1 MEWIHSAL
9 DADRMLK
16 SIYYIRERNIM
27 KKLLKFVGYIVVS
40 GMAVISLY
48 LANLFLMKPYSIDHY
63 LAKELTMGLLES
75 PEYMTYIGIF
85 DPYNAILK
93 HNQKL
98 SINTL
103 ADGEEDYQDSL
114 KHLSMLKKYD
124 SETLTEVQKV
134 TQKIAIFDTEN
145 SIDRFENF
153 RFHSYPFNQIS
164 GNHLNLVEFMTDTHP
179 VRNYREA
186 SDYIKRVRLIDESM
200 KSDLLWLEEQKKL
213 GIFAPQFV
221 FDHVIRQ
228 LNELLSYTDDENPL
242 MQVFIRKVSELEI
255 SPEKKEALFDELS
268 AVIKSDV
275 KPGYEL
281 ILQFMESNYT
291 NANPHH
297 GAWSQPNGDA
307 YYTSRL
313 RSYTTTDYTAEE
325 IHQIGLS
332 EVERI
337 SNRMKEIFMM
347 LGYEVNKPIGEMM
360 NDLNENPEFLYADT
374 PDRKEI
380 VIADYNQ
387 MVKEAEEDVRPY
399 FERFPISP
407 VEVRAV
413 PEYSEKTAAGG
424 YYQAPSLDGSRPGV
438 FYANLYDI
446 KQTPTFGMRTLTFHE
461 AVPGHHFQIALNQE
475 NEKLTLYRKM
485 GYRTSAF
492 TEGWAL
498 YSEQLAV
505 EAGMTKNLYDELGV
519 LQSEMF
525 RANRL
530 VVDTGMHFKRWTR
543 EEAMEYMKKTTGMS
557 DTEVRVEI
565 ERYIV
570 WPGQA
575 TSYKMGML
583 KILELREKAKKA
595 LGEKFDIRKFHTV
608 VLDQGIVPLFVLED
622 IIDDWIMSY

>member
-1 MEWIHSAL
+1 
-9 DADRMLK
+9 
-16 SIYYIRERNIM
+16 M
-27 KKLLKFVGYIVVS
+27 KKILKYFGYLLLSGSLVV
-40 GMAVISLY
+40 SLY

-63 LAKELTMGLLES
+63 LTKELVISLLES
-75 PEYMTYIGIF
+75 PEYMTYLGIL
-85 DPYNAILK
+85 DPFNVILK

-98 SINTL
+98 TIDSL
-103 ADGEEDYQDSL
+103 EDGDEDYQDNL
-114 KHLSMLKKYD
+114 KHLAMLQKYNPSD
-124 SETLTEVQKV
+124 LSEVQKV
-134 TQKIAIFDTEN
+134 TQKIAIYDTEN
-145 SIDRFENF
+145 GIDRFKNF

-164 GNHLNLVEFMTDTHP
+164 GNHLGLVEFMTDTHP
-179 VRNYREA
+179 IRNYREA
-186 SDYIKRVRLIDESM
+186 TDYIERVKLFDDSLN
-200 KSDLLWLEEQKKL
+200 SDLIWLGEQKKL

-228 LNELLSYTDDENPL
+228 LKELITYTDNENPL
-242 MQVFIRKVSELEI
+242 MQIFIKKVNELDI
-255 SPEKKEALFDELS
+255 STQKKENLFSELS

-275 KPGYEL
+275 IPGYES
-281 ILQFMESNYT
+281 ILQYMETNYD
-291 NANPHH
+291 NANKYH
-297 GAWSQPNGDA
+297 GVWSLPNGDA
-307 YYTSRL
+307 FYASRL
-313 RSYTTTDYTAEE
+313 KSYTTTDYTAEE

-337 SNRMKEIFMM
+337 GGRMKEIFTM
-347 LGYEVNKPIGEMM
+347 LGYEVNKPVGEMM
-360 NDLNENPEFLYADT
+360 NDLNENPDFLYADT

-387 MVKEAEEDVRPY
+387 MLKEAEEDVRPY
-399 FERFPISP
+399 FERFPVSP
-407 VEVRAV
+407 VEIRAV

-424 YYQAPSLDGSRPGV
+424 YYQSPSLDGSRPGV

-475 NEKLTLYRKM
+475 NEDLTLYRKL

-505 EAGMTKNLYDELGV
+505 EVGMTKNLYDELGV

-530 VVDTGMHFKRWTR
+530 VVDTGMHYKKWTR

-570 WPGQA
+570 WPAQA

-583 KILELREKAKKA
+583 KILELRQKAKDA
-595 LGEKFDIRKFHTV
+595 LGDKFDIRKFHTI
-608 VLDQGIVPLFVLED
+608 VLDQGIVPLFILED
-622 IIDDWIMSY
+622 IIDEWIESDGL

>member
-1 MEWIHSAL
+1 M
-9 DADRMLK
+9 
-16 SIYYIRERNIM
+16 N
-27 KKLLKFVGYIVVS
+27 KLLKYLGYGILSCV
-40 GMAVISLY
+40 AVASLY
-48 LANLFLMKPYSIDHY
+48 LVNLFLMKPYSMDHY
-63 LAKELTMGLLES
+63 LAKELTLSLLDA
-75 PEYMTYIGIF
+75 PEFMTYIGVF
-85 DPYNAILK
+85 DPFNSVLK

-98 SINTL
+98 SIDTL
-103 ADGEEDYQDSL
+103 ENAENDFQKTL
-114 KHLSMLKKYD
+114 QHLEMIKKYN
-124 SETLTEVQKV
+124 SENLTEVQKV

-145 SIDRFENF
+145 SIDRFQNF

-179 VRNYREA
+179 IRNYREA
-186 SDYIKRVRLIDESM
+186 TDYIKRVKLFDESLN
-200 KSDLLWLEEQKKL
+200 SDLQWLGEQRKL
-213 GIFAPQFV
+213 GIFAPKFV
-221 FDHVIRQ
+221 FDHVIKQ
-228 LNELLSYTDDENPL
+228 LMALLAYEDSENPL
-242 MQVFIRKVSELEI
+242 MQVFVRKVNELDI
-255 SPEKKEALFDELS
+255 DSAKKEALFKELS
-268 AVIKSDV
+268 SIIETDV
-275 KPGYEL
+275 KPGYKSILEYMEL
-281 ILQFMESNYT
+281 NYD
-291 NANPHH
+291 NANKND
-297 GAWSQPNGDA
+297 GVWSLPNGDA
-307 YYTSRL
+307 FYASRL
-313 RSYTTTDYTAEE
+313 RSYTTTDYSAEE
-325 IHQIGLS
+325 IHEIGLS
-332 EVERI
+332 EVARI
-337 SNRMKEIFMM
+337 GERMKEIFIS

-387 MVKEAEEDVRPY
+387 MVKEAEIDVKPY
-399 FERFPISP
+399 FERFPVSP
-407 VEVRAV
+407 VEVRAI
-413 PEYSEKTAAGG
+413 PEYSEQTAAGG

-475 NEKLTLYRKM
+475 NEDLTMYRKM

-505 EAGMTKNLYDELGV
+505 EVGMTKNLYDELGV

-530 VVDTGMHFKRWTR
+530 VVDTGLHYKKWSR
-543 EEAMEYMKKTTGMS
+543 EKAMDYMKKTTGMS

-583 KILELREKAKKA
+583 KILELRQKAKDV
-595 LGEKFDIRKFHTV
+595 LGESFDIRKFHTV
-608 VLDQGIVPLFVLED
+608 VLDQGIVPLFILED
-622 IIDDWIMSY
+622 IIDDWVAKS

>member
-1 MEWIHSAL
+1 
-9 DADRMLK
+9 
-16 SIYYIRERNIM
+16 M
-27 KKLLKFVGYIVVS
+27 KKLFKYIGYAILS
-40 GMAVISLY
+40 GLALISLY
-48 LANLFLMKPYSIDHY
+48 LANLFFMKPYSLDHY
-63 LAKELTMGLLES
+63 LTKELVVGLLDS
-75 PEYMTYIGIF
+75 PEFMTYIGVF

-98 SINTL
+98 SIDTL
-103 ADGEEDYQDSL
+103 EEGEEDYKDNL
-114 KHLSMLKKYD
+114 KHLAMLKKYNPESLSD
-124 SETLTEVQKV
+124 VQKV
-134 TQKIAIFDTEN
+134 TQKIAIFSTEN
-145 SIDRFENF
+145 SINRFENF
-153 RFHSYPFNQIS
+153 RYHSYPFNQIS
-164 GNHLNLVEFMTDTHP
+164 GNHLGLVEFMTDTHP
-179 VRNYREA
+179 VRNFREA
-186 SDYIKRVRLIDESM
+186 TDYIKRVKLFDESLNA
-200 KSDLLWLEEQKKL
+200 DLVWLEEQKKL
-213 GIFAPQFV
+213 GIFAPVYV

-228 LNELLSYTDDENPL
+228 LNELIGYEDDSNPL
-242 MQVFIRKVSELEI
+242 MQVFNRKVGELDI
-255 SPEKKEALFDELS
+255 DQQSKEDLASDLS
-268 AVIKSDV
+268 AVIQSDV
-275 KPGYEL
+275 KPGYKL
-281 ILQFMESNYT
+281 ILEFMENNYV
-291 NANPHH
+291 NANQHH
-297 GAWSQPNGDA
+297 GVWSLPNGDA
-307 YYTSRL
+307 FYASRL
-313 RSYTTTDYTAEE
+313 RSFTTTDYTAEE

-337 SNRMKEIFMM
+337 GARMKEIFIS
-347 LGYEVNKPIGEMM
+347 LGYQVNKPVGEMM
-360 NDLNENPEFLYADT
+360 NDLNENPDFLYADT

-399 FERFPISP
+399 FERFPVSP

-475 NEKLTLYRKM
+475 NKDLTLYRKM

-530 VVDTGMHFKRWTR
+530 VVDTGMHYKRWTR
-543 EEAMEYMKKTTGMS
+543 EEAMDYMKKTTGMS

-583 KILELREKAKKA
+583 KILELRKKAQDA
-595 LGEKFDIRKFHTV
+595 LGEKFDIRKFHTI
-608 VLDQGIVPLFVLED
+608 VLDQGIVPLFILED
-622 IIDDWIMSY
+622 IIDEWIETA

>member
-40 GMAVISLY
+40 GLAVISLY
-48 LANLFLMKPYSIDHY
+48 LVNLFLMKPYSIDHY

-124 SETLTEVQKV
+124 PETLTEVQKV

-186 SDYIKRVRLIDESM
+186 KDYIKRVKLIDESM

-213 GIFAPQFV
+213 GIFAPKFV

-275 KPGYEL
+275 KPGFEL

-307 YYTSRL
+307 YYASRL

-575 TSYKMGML
+575 TSYKIGML

-622 IIDDWIMSY
+622 IIDEWIMSY

>member
-1 MEWIHSAL
+1 M
-9 DADRMLK
+9 
-16 SIYYIRERNIM
+16 N
-27 KKLLKFVGYIVVS
+27 KLLKYLGFGILSCVAI
-40 GMAVISLY
+40 ASLY
-48 LANLFLMKPYSIDHY
+48 LVNLFLMKPYSIDHY
-63 LAKELTMGLLES
+63 LAKELTLSLLDA
-75 PEYMTYIGIF
+75 PEFMTYIGVF
-85 DPYNAILK
+85 DPFNSVLK

-98 SINTL
+98 SIDTL
-103 ADGEEDYQDSL
+103 EDAENDFQKTL
-114 KHLSMLKKYD
+114 QHLEMIKKYN
-124 SETLTEVQKV
+124 SENLTEVQKV

-145 SIDRFENF
+145 SIDRFQNF

-179 VRNYREA
+179 IRNYREA
-186 SDYIKRVRLIDESM
+186 TDYIKRVKLFDESLN
-200 KSDLLWLEEQKKL
+200 SDLQWLGEQRKL
-213 GIFAPQFV
+213 GIFAPKFV
-221 FDHVIRQ
+221 FDHVIKQ
-228 LNELLSYTDDENPL
+228 LMALLAYEDSENPL
-242 MQVFIRKVSELEI
+242 MQVFVRKVNELDI
-255 SPEKKEALFDELS
+255 DSAKKEALFKELS
-268 AVIKSDV
+268 SIIETDV
-275 KPGYEL
+275 KPGYKSILEYMEL
-281 ILQFMESNYT
+281 NYD
-291 NANPHH
+291 NANKND
-297 GAWSQPNGDA
+297 GVWSLPNGDA
-307 YYTSRL
+307 FYASRL
-313 RSYTTTDYTAEE
+313 RSYTTTDYSAEE
-325 IHQIGLS
+325 IHEIGLS
-332 EVERI
+332 EVARI
-337 SNRMKEIFMM
+337 GERMKEIFIS

-387 MVKEAEEDVRPY
+387 MVKEAEIDVKPY
-399 FERFPISP
+399 FERFPMSP
-407 VEVRAV
+407 VEVRAI
-413 PEYSEKTAAGG
+413 PEYSEQTAAGG

-475 NEKLTLYRKM
+475 NEDLTMYRKM

-505 EAGMTKNLYDELGV
+505 EVGMTKNLYDELGV

-530 VVDTGMHFKRWTR
+530 VVDTGLHYKKWSR
-543 EEAMEYMKKTTGMS
+543 EKAMDYMKKTTGMS

-583 KILELREKAKKA
+583 KILELRQKAQDA
-595 LGEKFDIRKFHTV
+595 LDESFDIRKFHTV
-608 VLDQGIVPLFVLED
+608 VLDQGIVPLFILED
-622 IIDDWIMSY
+622 IIDEWIAKS

>member
-1 MEWIHSAL
+1 MS
-9 DADRMLK
+9 
-16 SIYYIRERNIM
+16 S
-27 KKLLKFVGYIVVS
+27 FVV
-40 GMAVISLY
+40 MSLY
-48 LANLFLMKPYSIDHY
+48 LVNLFLMKPYSIDHY
-63 LAKELTMGLLES
+63 LAKELTVSLLDS

-85 DPYNAILK
+85 DPFNAILK

-98 SINTL
+98 SIDTL
-103 ADGEEDYQDSL
+103 ADDESDYQDTL
-114 KHLSMLKKYD
+114 KHLEVLKKYNPD
-124 SETLTEVQKV
+124 NLTDAQKV
-134 TQKIAIFDTEN
+134 TQKIAIFDTKN
-145 SIDRFENF
+145 TIDNFENF

-164 GNHLNLVEFMTDTHP
+164 GNHLNGVEFMTDTHP
-179 VRNYREA
+179 IRNFREA
-186 SDYIKRVRLIDESM
+186 TDYIKRVSLFDDAM
-200 KSDLLWLEEQKKL
+200 KSDLIWLEEQKKL
-213 GIFAPQFV
+213 GIFAPKFV

-228 LNELLSYTDDENPL
+228 LKELIAYTDDNNPL
-242 MQVFIRKVSELEI
+242 MQVFIKKVNALDI
-255 SPEKKEALFDELS
+255 STEKKEALFRELS
-268 AVIKSDV
+268 LIIQSEV
-275 KPGYEL
+275 KTGYEL
-281 ILQFMESNYT
+281 ILQYMETNYDQ
-291 NANPHH
+291 ANPYH
-297 GAWSQPNGDA
+297 GVWSLPNGDA
-307 YYTSRL
+307 FYASRL
-313 RSYTTTDYTAEE
+313 KSYTTTDYSAEE

-337 SNRMKEIFMM
+337 GNRMKEIFIL
-347 LGYEVNKPIGEMM
+347 LGYEVNKPVGQMM
-360 NDLNENPEFLYADT
+360 NELNENPDFLYADT
-374 PDRKEI
+374 PDRKQI

-461 AVPGHHFQIALNQE
+461 AVPGHHFQIALNLE
-475 NEKLTLYRKM
+475 NEDLTLYRKM

-505 EAGMTKNLYDELGV
+505 EVGMTKNLFDELGV

-530 VVDTGMHFKRWTR
+530 VVDTGMHYKKWTR
-543 EEAMEYMKKTTGMS
+543 EEAMEYMKNTTGMS

-583 KILELREKAKKA
+583 KILELREKAKET
-595 LGEKFDIRKFHTV
+595 LGDKFDIRKFHTI
-608 VLDQGIVPLFVLED
+608 VLDQGIVPLFILED
-622 IIDDWIMSY
+622 IIDEWIMSY

>member
-1 MEWIHSAL
+1 
-9 DADRMLK
+9 
-16 SIYYIRERNIM
+16 M
-27 KKLLKFVGYIVVS
+27 KKFFKYIGYAVLS
-40 GMAVISLY
+40 GLALISLY
-48 LANLFLMKPYSIDHY
+48 LANLFFMKPYSLDHY
-63 LAKELTMGLLES
+63 LTKELVVGLLDS
-75 PEYMTYIGIF
+75 PEFMTYIGIF
-85 DPYNAILK
+85 DPYNSILK

-98 SINTL
+98 SIDTL
-103 ADGEEDYQDSL
+103 EDGKNDHRDNI
-114 KHLSMLKKYD
+114 KHLEILKKYNSKKLSD
-124 SETLTEVQKV
+124 TQKI
-134 TQKIAIFDTEN
+134 TQKIAIFATEN
-145 SIDRFENF
+145 SINSFENF
-153 RFHSYPFNQIS
+153 RYHSYPFNQIS
-164 GNHLNLVEFMTDTHP
+164 GNHLGLVEFMTDTHP
-179 VRNYREA
+179 IRNLREA
-186 SDYIKRVRLIDESM
+186 TDYIKRVKLFDESLN
-200 KSDLLWLEEQKKL
+200 SDLTWLEEQKEL
-213 GIFAPQFV
+213 GIFAPEYV
-221 FDHVIRQ
+221 FDHVIQQ
-228 LNELLSYTDDENPL
+228 LKELIEYEDADNPL
-242 MQVFIRKVSELEI
+242 MQVFVRKIGELGLGQQ
-255 SPEKKEALFDELS
+255 KKEELANELS
-268 AVIKSDV
+268 TVIQSDV
-275 KPGYEL
+275 KPGYKSVL
-281 ILQFMESNYT
+281 KFMESNYE
-291 NANPHH
+291 NANQHH
-297 GAWSQPNGDA
+297 GVWSLPNGDDFYA
-307 YYTSRL
+307 SRL

-332 EVERI
+332 EVDRI
-337 SNRMKEIFMM
+337 GARMKEIFLS
-347 LGYEVNKPIGEMM
+347 LGYEINKPIGEMM
-360 NDLNENPEFLYADT
+360 NDLNENPDFLYADT

-438 FYANLYDI
+438 FYANLYDV

-475 NEKLTLYRKM
+475 NKELTLYRKM

-530 VVDTGMHFKRWTR
+530 VVDTGMHYKKWTR
-543 EEAMEYMKKTTGMS
+543 EEAMDYMKKTTGMS

-583 KILELREKAKKA
+583 KILELRKKAKDA
-595 LGEKFDIRKFHTV
+595 LGEKFDIRKFHTI
-608 VLDQGIVPLFVLED
+608 VLDQGIVPLFILED
-622 IIDDWIMSY
+622 IIDEWIEAS

>member
-1 MEWIHSAL
+1 M
-9 DADRMLK
+9 
-16 SIYYIRERNIM
+16 N
-27 KKLLKFVGYIVVS
+27 KLLKYLGYGILS
-40 GMAVISLY
+40 CIAVALLY

-63 LAKELTMGLLES
+63 LAKELTLSLLEA
-75 PEYMTYIGIF
+75 PEFMTYIGVF
-85 DPYNAILK
+85 DPFNSVLK

-98 SINTL
+98 SIDTL
-103 ADGEEDYQDSL
+103 EDAENDFQKTL
-114 KHLSMLKKYD
+114 QHLEMIKKYD
-124 SETLTEVQKV
+124 PENLTEIQKV

-145 SIDRFENF
+145 SIDRFQNF

-179 VRNYREA
+179 IRNYREA
-186 SDYIKRVRLIDESM
+186 TDYIKRVRLFDESLN
-200 KSDLLWLEEQKKL
+200 SDLQWLEEQRKL
-213 GIFAPQFV
+213 GIFAPKFV
-221 FDHVIRQ
+221 FDHVIKQ
-228 LNELLSYTDDENPL
+228 LKELLAYEDSENPL
-242 MQVFIRKVSELEI
+242 MQVFVRKVNELDI
-255 SPEKKEALFDELS
+255 DSAKKKALFKELS
-268 AVIKSDV
+268 SIIETDV
-275 KPGYEL
+275 KPGYES
-281 ILQFMESNYT
+281 ILEYMKLNYD
-291 NANPHH
+291 NANKND
-297 GAWSQPNGDA
+297 GVWSLPNGDA
-307 YYTSRL
+307 FYASRL

-332 EVERI
+332 EVARI
-337 SNRMKEIFMM
+337 GERMKEIFIA

-360 NDLNENPEFLYADT
+360 NELNENPDFLYADT

-387 MVKEAEEDVRPY
+387 MVKEAEIDVKPY
-399 FERFPISP
+399 FERFPVSP
-407 VEVRAV
+407 VEVRAI
-413 PEYSEKTAAGG
+413 PEYSEQTAAGG

-475 NEKLTLYRKM
+475 NEDLTMYRKM

-505 EAGMTKNLYDELGV
+505 EIGMTKNLYDELGV

-530 VVDTGMHFKRWTR
+530 VVDTGLHYKKWSR
-543 EEAMEYMKKTTGMS
+543 EKAMDYMKKTTGMS

-575 TSYKMGML
+575 TSYKMGMI
-583 KILELREKAKKA
+583 KILELRQRAKDA
-595 LGEKFDIRKFHTV
+595 LGEGFDIRKFHTV
-608 VLDQGIVPLFVLED
+608 VLDQGIVPLFILED
-622 IIDDWIMSY
+622 IIDEWIRKS

>member
-1 MEWIHSAL
+1 M
-9 DADRMLK
+9 
-16 SIYYIRERNIM
+16 N
-27 KKLLKFVGYIVVS
+27 KLLKYLGFGILSCVAI
-40 GMAVISLY
+40 ASLY
-48 LANLFLMKPYSIDHY
+48 LVNLFLMKPYSIDHY
-63 LAKELTMGLLES
+63 LAKELTLSLLDA
-75 PEYMTYIGIF
+75 PEFMTYIGVF
-85 DPYNAILK
+85 DPFNSVLK

-98 SINTL
+98 SIDTL
-103 ADGEEDYQDSL
+103 EDAENDFQKTL
-114 KHLSMLKKYD
+114 QRLEMIKKYN
-124 SETLTEVQKV
+124 SENLTEVQKV

-145 SIDRFENF
+145 SIDRFQNF

-179 VRNYREA
+179 IRNYREA
-186 SDYIKRVRLIDESM
+186 TDYIKRVKLFDESLN
-200 KSDLLWLEEQKKL
+200 SDLQWLGEQRKL
-213 GIFAPQFV
+213 GIFAPKFV
-221 FDHVIRQ
+221 FDHVIKQ
-228 LNELLSYTDDENPL
+228 LMALLAYEDSENPL
-242 MQVFIRKVSELEI
+242 MQVFVRKVNELDI
-255 SPEKKEALFDELS
+255 DSAKKEALFKELS
-268 AVIKSDV
+268 SIIETDV
-275 KPGYEL
+275 KPGYKSILEYMEL
-281 ILQFMESNYT
+281 NYD
-291 NANPHH
+291 NANKND
-297 GAWSQPNGDA
+297 GVWSLPNGDA
-307 YYTSRL
+307 FYASRL
-313 RSYTTTDYTAEE
+313 RSYTTTDYSAEE
-325 IHQIGLS
+325 IHEIGLS
-332 EVERI
+332 EVARI
-337 SNRMKEIFMM
+337 GERMKEIFIS

-387 MVKEAEEDVRPY
+387 MVKEAEIDVKPY
-399 FERFPISP
+399 FERFPVSP
-407 VEVRAV
+407 VEVRAI
-413 PEYSEKTAAGG
+413 PEYSEQTAAGG

-475 NEKLTLYRKM
+475 NEDLTMYRKM

-505 EAGMTKNLYDELGV
+505 EVGMTKNLYDELGV

-530 VVDTGMHFKRWTR
+530 VVDTGLHYKKWSR
-543 EEAMEYMKKTTGMS
+543 EKAMDYMKKTTGMS

-583 KILELREKAKKA
+583 KILELRQKAKDV
-595 LGEKFDIRKFHTV
+595 LGESFDIRKFHTV
-608 VLDQGIVPLFVLED
+608 VLDQGIVPLFILED
-622 IIDDWIMSY
+622 IIDEWVAKS

>member
-1 MEWIHSAL
+1 M
-9 DADRMLK
+9 R
-16 SIYYIRERNIM
+16 
-27 KKLLKFVGYIVVS
+27 KLLKYFGYLLLSVSLVV
-40 GMAVISLY
+40 SLY

-63 LAKELTMGLLES
+63 LAKELSMNLMES
-75 PEYMTYIGIF
+75 PEFMTYIGIF
-85 DPYNAILK
+85 DSLNVILK

-98 SINTL
+98 TIDSL
-103 ADGEEDYQDSL
+103 EDGEDDYRDNL
-114 KHLSMLKKYD
+114 KHLEMLQKYNPND
-124 SETLTEVQKV
+124 LSGVQKV
-134 TQKIAIFDTEN
+134 TRKIAIFDTEN
-145 SIDRFENF
+145 GIDRFENF

-164 GNHLNLVEFMTDTHP
+164 GNHLGLVEFMTDTHP
-179 VRNYREA
+179 IRDYREA
-186 SDYIKRVRLIDESM
+186 TDYIKRVRLFDDSLN
-200 KSDLLWLEEQKKL
+200 SDLVWLGEQKKL

-221 FDHVIRQ
+221 FDHVIKQ
-228 LNELLSYTDDENPL
+228 LKELIAYTDEENPL
-242 MQVFIRKVSELEI
+242 MQIFIEKVNKLDI
-255 SPEKKEALFDELS
+255 STQKKEDLFSELS

-275 KPGYEL
+275 RPGYES
-281 ILQFMESNYT
+281 ILQYMETNYS
-291 NANPHH
+291 NANKYH
-297 GAWSQPNGDA
+297 GVWSLPNGDA
-307 YYTSRL
+307 FYASRL

-337 SNRMKEIFMM
+337 GNRMKEIFTM
-347 LGYEVNKPIGEMM
+347 LGYEVNKPVGEMM
-360 NDLNENPEFLYADT
+360 NDLNENPDFLYADT

-399 FERFPISP
+399 FERFPVSP

-424 YYQAPSLDGSRPGV
+424 YYQSPSLDGSRPGV

-475 NEKLTLYRKM
+475 NDNLTLYRKM

-505 EAGMTKNLYDELGV
+505 EVGMTKNLYDELGV

-530 VVDTGMHFKRWTR
+530 VVDTGLHYKKWTR

-570 WPGQA
+570 WPAQA

-583 KILELREKAKKA
+583 KILELRLKAKDA
-595 LGEKFDIRKFHTV
+595 LGEKFDIRKFHTI
-608 VLDQGIVPLFVLED
+608 VLDQGIVPLFILED
-622 IIDDWIMSY
+622 IIDEWIESYGL